1 MKGNTVKGFFILT
14 YIVFFVAVISAQQE
28 SYIPFNV
35 KQAYEKGTR
44 SYDGKPGPNYW
55 QNHSE
60 YDIVVNLDPR
70 TKILEGSET
79 VIYYN
84 ESPDSLSQI
93 VVRLYQNVS
102 KPNARRDF
110 YINEKALNDG
120 VELKK
125 ISVGNQ
131 ELKIKD
137 NPNVRVMGTNLFL
150 TLDKKLAPKNS
161 INLSFDWK
169 INLPPVQSIRFGSY
183 DSTSLFVAYWYPQIS
198 VYDDVDGWD
207 RMDYTGTLE
216 MYNDFSDYSVQFN
229 IPVGFQIWST
239 GVWQNPDDVLNRKYL
254 ERYQKAWKSDD
265 VVRIVEKDDLIAK
278 DIYKKKDGTQTLKF
292 KATHVP
298 DFAFGISDHYLW
310 DAVSFM
316 PDKNSDRRVYCA
328 AAYNESSKDFV
339 DVAYYAK
346 ESLMYYSYEMPGVPY
361 PYPSATVFNGSGGME
376 FPMIVN
382 NGSASTK
389 AGTVHLT
396 SHELGHQYLPFYM
409 GTNERKYAFMDEG
422 WAVML
427 PFDFQERMA
436 EGYKPRARTV
446 ATYEGFAG
454 NEYDLPLMVPSP
466 TINYRTYRTS
476 AYNRPAL
483 AYEFLRQTLGDQ
495 LFLKAMQKYMER
507 WNGKHPIPTD
517 FFFTF
522 NNVVGKDLGWYWKP
536 WFYEFDYPDLAVTKV
551 QQKKNYILVEIT
563 NKGGL
568 PLPIKLQ
575 VMNKEIMVKE
585 INKTPE
591 VWSKGKNKIEVK
603 IDGIKN
609 YDAVILGGENI
620 PDVNKVNNVY
630 FK

>member
-1 MKGNTVKGFFILT
+1 MKGITVKGFFIFICSILF
-14 YIVFFVAVISAQQE
+14 IAVNFAQQE
-28 SYIPFNV
+28 SYIPLNV
-35 KQAYEKGTR
+35 KKAYERGTR

-60 YDIVVNLDPR
+60 YNIIVNLDPR
-70 TKILEGSET
+70 TKILKGSEKIT
-79 VIYYN
+79 YHN

-110 YINEKALNDG
+110 FINEKALNDG

-131 ELKIKD
+131 ELMIKD
-137 NPNVRVMGTNLFL
+137 NPNARVMGTNLFI
-150 TLDKKLAPKNS
+150 TLDQKLAPKNS
-161 INLSFDWK
+161 IDLSFDWEIK
-169 INLPPVQSIRFGSY
+169 LPSVQSIRFGSF
-183 DSTSLFVAYWYPQIS
+183 DSTSIFVAYWYPQIA

-216 MYNDFSDYSVQFN
+216 MYNDFSNYTVQFN
-229 IPVGFQIWST
+229 VPVGFQIWST
-239 GVWQNPDDVLNRKYL
+239 GVWQNPEEILNQKYL
-254 ERYQKAWKSDD
+254 ERYQKAWKSDE
-265 VVRIVEKDDLIAK
+265 VVRIFQKEDLIAN
-278 DIYKKKDGTQTLKF
+278 DIYKKKNGEQSFIF
-292 KATHVP
+292 KAEHVP

-310 DAVSFM
+310 DAVSFT

-328 AAYNESSKDFV
+328 AAYKESSKDFV

-346 ESLMYYSYEMPGVPY
+346 ESLKYYSYEIPGVPY
-361 PYPSATVFNGSGGME
+361 PYPSATVFNGAGGME

-382 NGSASTK
+382 NGSADTK

-409 GTNERKYAFMDEG
+409 GTNERKYPFMDEG

-446 ATYEGFAG
+446 QMYENFAG

-466 TINYRTYRTS
+466 TINYQTYRTS

-483 AYEFLRQTLGDQ
+483 AYDFLRQTLGDK
-495 LFLKAMQKYMER
+495 LFLKAMQTYMER

-536 WFYEFDYPDLAVTKV
+536 WFYDFDYPDLAITKV
-551 QQKKNYILVEIT
+551 KQKKNYILVEIT

-568 PLPIKLQ
+568 PLPVKLQ
-575 VMNKEIMVKE
+575 VMSKEIMVKE

-591 VWSKGKNKIEVK
+591 VWSSGEKRIEVK
-603 IDGIKN
+603 IDGIPN

-620 PDVNKVNNVY
+620 PDVNKVDNVY